1 MVDAIEAEE
10 KKRQQKADKDAREN
24 ESKQKEM
31 ESRQKEMASRQKTA
45 GTMLSR
51 YEKAREME
59 TFTEQVG

>member
-10 KKRQQKADKDAREN
+10 KKRQQAKEKKVSEQEKEARE
-24 ESKQKEM
+24 KE
-31 ESRQKEMASRQKTA
+31 SRQKTA

-59 TFTEQVG
+59 TFTE